1 MFLLANFI
9 ASTTPAQPSP
19 AAMTSTGKKIIVVVK
34 NCSDETA
41 STVSSLSSDSID
53 RQAKHYV
60 RKKKK
65 EQHAASS
72 NAAAAA
78 SSNDDDDMMTFFCKD
93 EEQSEAAVN
102 IPPMIAFQKFKLLE
116 LKRRC
121 NGIYR
126 RHQGRRRSRMS
137 DLQKNQE
144 YMNISEQQ
152 QQHGMIDE
160 EYFV

>member
-1 MFLLANFI
+1 M
-9 ASTTPAQPSP
+9 
-19 AAMTSTGKKIIVVVK
+19 
-34 NCSDETA
+34 
-41 STVSSLSSDSID
+41 
-53 RQAKHYV
+53 QAKHRV

-65 EQHAASS
+65 EQHHPMS
-72 NAAAAA
+72 NAAAV
-78 SSNDDDDMMTFFCKD
+78 SSNDDDEMTLYKEE

-102 IPPMIAFQKFKLLE
+102 IPPMIAFQKIKLLE

-126 RHQGRRRSRMS
+126 RHQGRRSRMIN
-137 DLQKNQE
+137 LEKNQE

-152 QQHGMIDE
+152 QQQQQHGMIDE

>member
-1 MFLLANFI
+1 M
-9 ASTTPAQPSP
+9 
-19 AAMTSTGKKIIVVVK
+19 
-34 NCSDETA
+34 
-41 STVSSLSSDSID
+41 
-53 RQAKHYV
+53 QAKHYA

-65 EQHAASS
+65 EQHASSS
-72 NAAAAA
+72 NAAAV
-78 SSNDDDDMMTFFCKD
+78 SSNDDDEMTFFCKE

-102 IPPMIAFQKFKLLE
+102 IPPMIAFQKIKLLE

-126 RHQGRRRSRMS
+126 RHQGRRSRMIN
-137 DLQKNQE
+137 LEKNQE
-144 YMNISEQQ
+144 YMNISEQKQ